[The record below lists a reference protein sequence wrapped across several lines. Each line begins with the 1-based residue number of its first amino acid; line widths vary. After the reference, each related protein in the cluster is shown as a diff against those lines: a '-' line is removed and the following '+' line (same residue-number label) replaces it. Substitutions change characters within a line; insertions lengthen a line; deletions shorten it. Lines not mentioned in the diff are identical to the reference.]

1 MSAPQLP
8 ASRAKRVLGALEKLG
23 FVVVRQRGSHRF
35 LRHPDGRVCT
45 FAFHDKATV
54 RRAML
59 SELPNQAGVSQEDLP
74 RLLG

>member
-8 ASRAKRVLGALEKLG
+8 ASRAKRVLGALQELG
-23 FVVVRQRGSHRF
+23 FVVVRQHGSHKF

-45 FAFHDKATV
+45 FAFHDKATIG
-54 RRAML
+54 RAML
-59 SELPNQAGVSQEDLP
+59 SKLAHQAGVNSEDLG